1 MGNRWGTART
11 EAFSDGVFAIAI
23 TLLVLEISVPAS
35 DFDDLWQGIADQ
47 WPSYLAYVTSF
58 TAIGGM
64 WLAHHGIFR
73 RLRYVNDAV
82 MRANLLL
89 LMVVAF
95 LPFPTGLAAESL
107 GDIDA
112 ERAAVI
118 FYGSSLLVISVL
130 FWVLWQAVLRDRAL
144 LEEGISEAEIAG
156 ITRRSSPN
164 ILFYVVATLVA
175 VVHPAAAAVLYL
187 VIAVLSVLRAP
198 GGRWEHAPPQP
209 TATD

>member
-11 EAFSDGVFAIAI
+11 EAFSDGVFAIAV

-82 MRANLLL
+82 MRVNLLL

-95 LPFPTGLAAESL
+95 LPFPTRLAAEAI
-107 GDIDA
+107 GDADA

-118 FYGSSLLVISVL
+118 FYGSTLLVISIL
-130 FWVLWQAVLRDRAL
+130 FWILWRAVLSDRKL
-144 LEEGISEAEIAG
+144 LEGGITDSEIAA
-156 ITRRSSPN
+156 ISRRSSPN
-164 ILFYVVATLVA
+164 IIFYVVATLVA
-175 VVHPAAAAVLYL
+175 VAHPTAGAVLYL

-198 GGRWEHAPPQP
+198 GGRREHAPPQP
-209 TATD
+209 AAVE